1 MTHLNYNANAG
12 YVKTLDDGTIAFIS
26 GGFGCHRP
34 DIDFRTA
41 TVEYSGTGWAYLGSD
56 GLSVGNFAY
65 KSPTCKW
72 NRAKA
77 SANVNVY
84 GRYLAATLR
93 PPIVMEDGSTLD
105 LSDCDGVW
113 SADGDG
119 TYANRDNNNA
129 GLVSF
134 ASGAAITVDLSGRT
148 DLQTIAKSANPYIV
162 TWSSQPSATFT
173 LDAVSYEKGYRI
185 TPDST
190 GLKVSYHQGLT
201 IIVK

>member
-1 MTHLNYNANAG
+1 
-12 YVKTLDDGTIAFIS
+12 
-26 GGFGCHRP
+26 
-34 DIDFRTA
+34 
-41 TVEYSGTGWAYLGSD
+41 
-56 GLSVGNFAY
+56 
-65 KSPTCKW
+65 
-72 NRAKA
+72 
-77 SANVNVY
+77 
-84 GRYLAATLR
+84 
-93 PPIVMEDGSTLD
+93 MEDGSTLD